1 MIPKITA
8 PAEKYQAA
16 VETGES
22 TLTDITG
29 VCIIRTNCAEVG
41 CVRPIVTVLIDIPTC
56 LGQWKEQ
63 A

>member
-16 VETGES
+16 VEPDEN

-29 VCIIRTNCAEVG
+29 VCIIRTNCAGVG
-41 CVRPIVTVLIDIPTC
+41 RVRPIMTELIDIPTC
-56 LGQWKEQ
+56 
-63 A
+63 